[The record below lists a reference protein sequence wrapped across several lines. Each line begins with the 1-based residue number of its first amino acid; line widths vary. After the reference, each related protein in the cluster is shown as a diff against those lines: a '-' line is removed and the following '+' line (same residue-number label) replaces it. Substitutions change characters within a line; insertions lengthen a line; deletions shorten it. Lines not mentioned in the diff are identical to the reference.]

1 MAGTPA
7 LKCPHCRGVL
17 EYQVT
22 IEMLDPPIG
31 KIDTGYCAAC
41 ARLFECVRQTNTYYE
56 STAWPPLCRE
66 CRQPVAFAGV
76 AGGTPKVSTS
86 RGTSAGSIRT
96 KSGRAPRQRDRW
108 TRVDSRHERRN

>member
-7 LKCPHCRGVL
+7 LKCPDCRGAL

-41 ARLFECVRQTNTYYE
+41 ARLFECVRQTNTYYP

-76 AGGTPKVSTS
+76 AEGNPEGEHIARYQCREHPHEEWTCTQGT
-86 RGTSAGSIRT
+86 
-96 KSGRAPRQRDRW
+96 DHW
-108 TRVDSRHERRN
+108 TRVDARHERRT